1 MKKRTF
7 LFLVFIIFTTSII
20 PQSNFTKTKDTLN
33 VNLFPSGLHF
43 LPFKANYQE
52 ARLGILYYTD
62 NSNLKVDIGNNV
74 DLVRFYFPNIKAT
87 LSFSIEF
94 MGYALSTSYKGN
106 RLQIDALDG
115 FFGGNAAFSRKY
127 KYGKFISRFRIIHN
141 SAHLVDGHYDKTLG
155 KWINDITPI
164 PFTRDF
170 GELTLGYQF
179 YPSFGSLRT
188 YITAA
193 YATLVRPATL
203 KKWSTYFGYE
213 LAFKNVIDKVFDR
226 DANLFV
232 ANQFNIVGTPTYKLN
247 TNLMGGI
254 KFGDWDGKGLVF
266 YLSYYIGAN
275 PFSEYYSQRIKKF
288 GIGFFVD
295 FF

>member
-1 MKKRTF
+1 MKKIFPLLLICFFT
-7 LFLVFIIFTTSII
+7 LIIQAQPKS
-20 PQSNFTKTKDTLN
+20 PK
-33 VNLFPSGLHF
+33 VNSKIKMDLFPSGLHF
-43 LPFKANYQE
+43 LPLKANYQE
-52 ARLGILYYTD
+52 ARFGLLYYTD
-62 NSNLKVDIGNNV
+62 NSNLKLDIGNNV
-74 DLVRFYFPNIKAT
+74 DLVRFYFRDIDGT
-87 LSFSIEF
+87 LSLSIEF

-115 FFGGNAAFSRKY
+115 FFGGNAAFSQNY
-127 KYGKFISRFRIIHN
+127 ENGKFISRFRIIHN

-155 KWINDITPI
+155 KWINNITPI

-170 GELTLGYQF
+170 GELTFGYQF
-179 YPSFGSLRT
+179 YPNFGSLRT
-188 YITAA
+188 YVTAA
-193 YATLVRPATL
+193 YATLVRPSTL
-203 KKWSTYFGYE
+203 QKWSTYFGYE
-213 LAFKNVIDKVFDR
+213 LAFKNVIDEIFNQ
-226 DANLFV
+226 DANLFI

-266 YLSYYIGAN
+266 YLSYYVGAN

>member
-1 MKKRTF
+1 MKKIF
-7 LFLVFIIFTTSII
+7 LLLLICVFTLIIQAQPNT
-20 PQSNFTKTKDTLN
+20 PQ
-33 VNLFPSGLHF
+33 VNSKIKIDLFPPGLNF
-43 LPFKANYQE
+43 LPLKANYQE
-52 ARLGILYYTD
+52 ARFGLLYYTD
-62 NSNLKVDIGNNV
+62 NSNLKLDIGNNV
-74 DLVRFYFPNIKAT
+74 DLVRFYFPTMDAT
-87 LSFSIEF
+87 LSLSIEF

-115 FFGGNAAFSRKY
+115 FFGGNAAFSKNYENGR
-127 KYGKFISRFRIIHN
+127 FISRFRIIHN
-141 SAHLVDGHYDKTLG
+141 SAHLVDGHYDKQLG
-155 KWINDITPI
+155 KWINNITPI

-179 YPSFGSLRT
+179 YPGFGSLRT
-188 YITAA
+188 YVTAA
-193 YATLVRPATL
+193 YATLVRPSSL

-213 LAFKNVIDKVFDR
+213 LAFKNVIDKIFNQE
-226 DANLFV
+226 ANLFI

-254 KFGDWDGKGLVF
+254 KFGEWDGKGLIF
-266 YLSYYIGAN
+266 YLSYYVGAN

-288 GIGFFVD
+288 GLGFFVD

>member
-1 MKKRTF
+1 MKK
-7 LFLVFIIFTTSII
+7 IIFILIYLLLLNCLTA
-20 PQSNFTKTKDTLN
+20 QNNNENKFGNVKVNF
-33 VNLFPSGLHF
+33 FSPGLHF

-52 ARLGILYYTD
+52 ARFGLLYYTD
-62 NSNLKVDIGNNV
+62 NSNLKLDIGNNV
-74 DLVRFYFPNIKAT
+74 DLVRFYFPNMDAT
-87 LSFSIEF
+87 LSLSIEF
-94 MGYALSTSYKGN
+94 MGYALSTSYRGN

-115 FFGGNAAFSRKY
+115 FFGGNAAFSKNYENGR
-127 KYGKFISRFRIIHN
+127 FISRFRIIHN
-141 SAHLVDGHYDKTLG
+141 SAHLVDGHYDKILG
-155 KWINDITPI
+155 KWIHDIKPI

-179 YPSFGSLRT
+179 YPDFGSLRT
-188 YITAA
+188 YVTAA
-193 YATLVRPATL
+193 YATLVRPSTL
-203 KKWSTYFGYE
+203 QKWSTYFGYE
-213 LAFKNVIDKVFDR
+213 LAFKNVIDKVFNQ
-226 DANLFV
+226 DANLFI

-254 KFGDWDGKGLVF
+254 KFGDWDGKGLIF
-266 YLSYYIGAN
+266 YLSYYVGAN

>member
-1 MKKRTF
+1 MF
-7 LFLVFIIFTTSII
+7 FSITNA
-20 PQSNFTKTKDTLN
+20 QNLETNTVNF
-33 VNLFPSGLHF
+33 FSSGLHF

-52 ARLGILYYTD
+52 ARFGILYYTD

-74 DLVRFYFPNIKAT
+74 DLVTVNFPNINGI

-115 FFGGNAAFSRKY
+115 FFGGNAAFSKKY
-127 KYGKFISRFRIIHN
+127 DNGKFISRFRIIHN
-141 SAHLVDGHYDKTLG
+141 SAHLVDGHYDRSLKA
-155 KWINDITPI
+155 WINDDTPI

-179 YPSFGSLRT
+179 YPDFGSLRT
-188 YITAA
+188 YGTAA
-193 YATLVRPATL
+193 YSTLVRPEEL
-203 KKWSTYFGYE
+203 KKWSAYFGYE
-213 LAFKNVIDKVFDR
+213 IAFKNIIDKVFNNE
-226 DANLFV
+226 ANLFI

-254 KFGDWDGKGLVF
+254 KFGKWDGKGLVF
-266 YLSYYIGAN
+266 YLSYYAGAN
-275 PFSEYYSQRIKKF
+275 PFSEYYSERINKF